1 MKILLI
7 QHKLTEPG
15 NHAWLDAYAAAWPGD
30 ELLALRPQAGFEGGK
45 KAGAAGA
52 HPNLVQGLAFYP
64 THYTLAFYLNRLA
77 GLMRRFKPDVI
88 DLHDEP
94 WTLTS
99 AQTLF
104 YHRLFAP
111 QARLVV
117 ASAQNIFKHFPPPFG
132 HIERRVLGAAA
143 GVYGCSRGVL
153 EVLREKGYR
162 GPLYDVPLA
171 VSGPPEAPLPHLQS
185 LWSPLHPQR
194 EGRVGYAGKL
204 LSEKGVFVLLE
215 AFARLRQTFAAPVHL
230 SYLGAGL
237 EEAALR
243 QRITQLGL
251 DESVF
256 IHPRLPPVEV
266 PGWMKTQ
273 DVLIVP
279 SLSTATWKEQF
290 GRVVAEAFACGVPVV
305 GSDSGSIPE
314 VIGQAGLVVP
324 EGDAQALAQALGR
337 MLMEPALRLGF
348 VEEGLR
354 RFRTCYTP
362 QAVARKMGEIY
373 RGTAQP
379 VSLAET

>member
-7 QHKLTEPG
+7 QHKLTEPS
-15 NHAWLDAYAAAWPGD
+15 NHPWLDAYAAAWPGD

-45 KAGAAGA
+45 KAAATGA
-52 HPNLVQGLAFYP
+52 HPGLVQGFAFYP
-64 THYTLAFYLNRLA
+64 THYTLAFYLNRLG

-104 YHRLFAP
+104 YRRLFAP

-117 ASAQNIFKHFPPPFG
+117 ASAHNIFKHFPPPFG
-132 HIERRVLGAAA
+132 PPPRGGRGAAA
-143 GVYGCSRGVL
+143 GAYGCSRGVL

-171 VSGPPEAPLPHLQS
+171 VNGPPEFSVPALHT

-194 EGRVGYAGKL
+194 EARIGYAGKL
-204 LSEKGVFVLLE
+204 LTEKGIFVLLE
-215 AFARLRQTFAAPVHL
+215 AFAQLVRTLAAPVHL
-230 SYLGAGL
+230 TYLGTGP
-237 EEAALR
+237 EEATLR
-243 QRITQLGL
+243 QRIAQLGL
-251 DESVF
+251 EDRVF
-256 IHPRLPPVEV
+256 IHPRVPPAEV

-273 DVLIVP
+273 DVLVMP
-279 SLSTATWKEQF
+279 SQSTATWKEQF
-290 GRVVAEAFACGVPVV
+290 GRVVVEAFACGVPVA

-314 VIGQAGLVVP
+314 VIGEAGLVFP
-324 EGDAQALAQALGR
+324 EGDTAALAQAMGR
-337 MLMEPALRLGF
+337 MLMEPALRLRF
-348 VEEGLR
+348 IEEGLR

-362 QAVARKMGEIY
+362 QAVAQKMGEVY
-373 RGTAQP
+373 RGTAEA
-379 VSLAET
+379 VG